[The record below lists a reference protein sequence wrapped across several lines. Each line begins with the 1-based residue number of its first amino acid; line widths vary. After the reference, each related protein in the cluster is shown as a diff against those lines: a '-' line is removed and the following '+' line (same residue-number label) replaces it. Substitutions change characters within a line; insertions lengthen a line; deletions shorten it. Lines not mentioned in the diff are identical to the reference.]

1 MAFLDYKIIEEI
13 KYGWSNEK
21 KYKVEK
27 DNVFYFMR
35 VNNLNKLDD
44 LKQEYEMMC
53 KVKEIGI
60 STNIEVEFGI
70 YEDKVYSV
78 WSWVDGEL
86 LENRIN
92 DFSKEKQYEYGLIAG
107 RYLKRIHSIEAKE
120 NITSYKEKFNTKL
133 NKKIKAYNECELK
146 LKKEKLFL
154 DYIDKNRSLIQ
165 DEKQVFHHGD
175 YHIGNM
181 MLDKNDNLVIIDY
194 NRYDFGEPYA
204 EFNRMI
210 WNAKASK
217 YFASGLVDGYF
228 ENNIPLDFWK
238 KLLLYLACNMI
249 SSLPW
254 AIPFG
259 EEEVEIMKK
268 QEDDILSWYNDFK
281 SIIPSWYTKL

>member
-107 RYLKRIHSIEAKE
+107 RYLKKIHSIEAKE
-120 NITSYKEKFNTKL
+120 NIT
-133 NKKIKAYNECELK
+133 
-146 LKKEKLFL
+146 
-154 DYIDKNRSLIQ
+154 
-165 DEKQVFHHGD
+165 
-175 YHIGNM
+175 
-181 MLDKNDNLVIIDY
+181 
-194 NRYDFGEPYA
+194 
-204 EFNRMI
+204 
-210 WNAKASK
+210 
-217 YFASGLVDGYF
+217 
-228 ENNIPLDFWK
+228 
-238 KLLLYLACNMI
+238 
-249 SSLPW
+249 
-254 AIPFG
+254 
-259 EEEVEIMKK
+259 
-268 QEDDILSWYNDFK
+268 
-281 SIIPSWYTKL
+281 